1 MAAAVLSANLTLL
14 VGLAASAFL
23 AATLLPGGSEA
34 AFAALI
40 ALHPELLP
48 SALLTATIANTAGGM
63 STYALGRLLPRK
75 EIAPRAETV
84 RRWGSVV
91 LLMSWV
97 PLIGDALC
105 AAAGNLRLNALA
117 CLAWMALGKG
127 LRYAAIAWVLP

>member
-1 MAAAVLSANLTLL
+1 VLNGDLALL
-14 VGLAASAFL
+14 AGLAAAAFL
-23 AATLLPGGSEA
+23 AATLLPGGSEVT
-34 AFAALI
+34 FAALI
-40 ALHPELLP
+40 ALHPDLIQA
-48 SALLTATIANTAGGM
+48 ALLIATAANTAGGM

-75 EIAPRAETV
+75 EIAPRLEAV
-84 RRWGSVV
+84 RRWGSLA

-127 LRYAAIAWVLP
+127 LRYAAIAWMMP